1 MTAVRQR
8 RRPLWL
14 VGLAAFVLFIV
25 YATCDSAVRPD
36 PAELALRD
44 AAEQV
49 CREAVGARTNVAGYP
64 FASRVQPE
72 PAVGY
77 KVEGTV
83 DTGSG
88 DGPLARYNYECLVS
102 GAGGAT
108 MTVDS
113 LALWQSH

>member
-1 MTAVRQR
+1 MTAADRR
-8 RRPLWL
+8 RRPFWL
-14 VGLAAFVLFIV
+14 VGVAAFGVFIV
-25 YATCDSAVRPD
+25 YTTCDSAVRPD
-36 PAELALRD
+36 PAELAQRD
-44 AAEQV
+44 AAERV
-49 CREAVGARTNVAGYP
+49 CREAVGARASVAGYP

-72 PAVGY
+72 PEVGY

-88 DGPLARYNYECLVS
+88 EGPLARYNYECLVS
-102 GAGGAT
+102 GDGGAT